1 MTINKGIILAGG
13 TGSRLFPLTKSLSK
27 QLLPVYDKPMIYYP
41 LSTLMLM
48 GIQDILIVTTPEQK
62 TNFEELLGDGS
73 HIGINIQYKCQLK
86 PEGLSHAILT
96 AKTFIETDPVM
107 IILGDNLFHGSNLIE
122 QIVPKSNDGATIY
135 LYSVKD
141 PERYGILDI
150 SKDGNPLSIEE
161 KPKNSKSNLA
171 ITGLYCFDKD
181 VIKKDS
187 KQLNKA
193 RSIWID
199 NNPDLFFISPVEGTV
214 TGRFGTRRYYN
225 GKEGRYH
232 NGYDIAAPIGTTI
245 ISPSSGKVILIGDFF
260 YNGKTIII
268 DHGRGLKSLM
278 IHLDDILVQN
288 DQKIK
293 KGQIIGKVGS
303 TGKSTGPHLH
313 WSVLMNNA
321 YIDPELLL
329 NRQVIQDLILEGS

>member
-1 MTINKGIILAGG
+1 MRLAKLYIL
-13 TGSRLFPLTKSLSK
+13 SIVIVLTFVSSLSASDHK
-27 QLLPVYDKPMIYYP
+27 ILKYKGGILFSQITKNDYDNDLYINNQKIIKWSDSNKYYLVYGIPYATNYGYKELVVKNQSNNIIKNIHLDIVDKKYD
-41 LSTLMLM
+41 
-48 GIQDILIVTTPEQK
+48 IQR
-62 TNFEELLGDGS
+62 
-73 HIGINIQYKCQLK
+73 INVNKK
-86 PEGLSHAILT
+86 
-96 AKTFIETDPVM
+96 FIEPDM
-107 IILGDNLFHGSNLIE
+107 
-122 QIVPKSNDGATIY
+122 ATI
-135 LYSVKD
+135 
-141 PERYGILDI
+141 
-150 SKDGNPLSIEE
+150 E
-161 KPKNSKSNLA
+161 K
-171 ITGLYCFDKD
+171 
-181 VIKKDS
+181 IKKDS
-187 KQLNKA
+187 KELNKA
-193 RSIWID
+193 RGIWID

>member
-1 MTINKGIILAGG
+1 MRLAKLYIL
-13 TGSRLFPLTKSLSK
+13 SLVIVLTFVSSLSASDHK
-27 QLLPVYDKPMIYYP
+27 ILKYKGGILFSQITKNDYDNDLYINNQKIIKWSDSNKYYLVYGIPYATNYGYKELVVKNQSNNIIKNIHLDIVDKKYD
-41 LSTLMLM
+41 
-48 GIQDILIVTTPEQK
+48 IQRISVNK
-62 TNFEELLGDGS
+62 
-73 HIGINIQYKCQLK
+73 K
-86 PEGLSHAILT
+86 
-96 AKTFIETDPVM
+96 FIEPDM
-107 IILGDNLFHGSNLIE
+107 
-122 QIVPKSNDGATIY
+122 ATI
-135 LYSVKD
+135 
-141 PERYGILDI
+141 
-150 SKDGNPLSIEE
+150 E
-161 KPKNSKSNLA
+161 K
-171 ITGLYCFDKD
+171 
-181 VIKKDS
+181 IKKDS
-187 KQLNKA
+187 KELNKA

-288 DQKIK
+288 DQRIK

>member
-1 MTINKGIILAGG
+1 MRLAKLYIL
-13 TGSRLFPLTKSLSK
+13 SIVVVLTFVGSLSASDHK
-27 QLLPVYDKPMIYYP
+27 ILKHKGGILFSQITKNDYDNDLYIDNLKIIKWSDSNKYYLVY
-41 LSTLMLM
+41 
-48 GIQDILIVTTPEQK
+48 GIPYATNYGYKELVVKNQSNNIIKNIHLDIVNK
-62 TNFEELLGDGS
+62 KYD
-73 HIGINIQYKCQLK
+73 IQRISVNKK
-86 PEGLSHAILT
+86 
-96 AKTFIETDPVM
+96 FIEPDM
-107 IILGDNLFHGSNLIE
+107 
-122 QIVPKSNDGATIY
+122 ATI
-135 LYSVKD
+135 
-141 PERYGILDI
+141 
-150 SKDGNPLSIEE
+150 E
-161 KPKNSKSNLA
+161 K
-171 ITGLYCFDKD
+171 
-181 VIKKDS
+181 IKKDS
-187 KQLNKA
+187 KELNKA

-288 DQKIK
+288 DQRIK

>member
-1 MTINKGIILAGG
+1 MRLVKLYILSIVIVLIFVSPLPASDHKISKYKGGIVFSQITKNDYDNDLYINNEKIIKWSDSNKYYLVYGIPYTTNYGYKELVVKNQSNNIIKNIHLDIVD
-13 TGSRLFPLTKSLSK
+13 KK
-27 QLLPVYDKPMIYYP
+27 YD
-41 LSTLMLM
+41 
-48 GIQDILIVTTPEQK
+48 IQR
-62 TNFEELLGDGS
+62 
-73 HIGINIQYKCQLK
+73 INVNKK
-86 PEGLSHAILT
+86 
-96 AKTFIETDPVM
+96 FIEPDM
-107 IILGDNLFHGSNLIE
+107 
-122 QIVPKSNDGATIY
+122 ATI
-135 LYSVKD
+135 
-141 PERYGILDI
+141 
-150 SKDGNPLSIEE
+150 E
-161 KPKNSKSNLA
+161 K
-171 ITGLYCFDKD
+171 
-181 VIKKDS
+181 IKKDS
-187 KQLNKA
+187 KELNKA

-225 GKEGRYH
+225 GKEGKYH

-245 ISPSSGKVILIGDFF
+245 VSPSSGKVILIGDFF

-278 IHLDDILVQN
+278 IHLDDILVKN
-288 DQKIK
+288 DQRIK

>member
-1 MTINKGIILAGG
+1 MRLAKLYILSIVIVLTFVTSLPASDHKILKYKGGILFSQITKNDYDNDLYINNQKIIRWSDSNKYYLVYGIPYATNYGYKELVVKNQSNNIIKNIHLDIVD
-13 TGSRLFPLTKSLSK
+13 KK
-27 QLLPVYDKPMIYYP
+27 YD
-41 LSTLMLM
+41 
-48 GIQDILIVTTPEQK
+48 IQR
-62 TNFEELLGDGS
+62 
-73 HIGINIQYKCQLK
+73 INVNKK
-86 PEGLSHAILT
+86 
-96 AKTFIETDPVM
+96 FIEPDM
-107 IILGDNLFHGSNLIE
+107 
-122 QIVPKSNDGATIY
+122 ATI
-135 LYSVKD
+135 
-141 PERYGILDI
+141 
-150 SKDGNPLSIEE
+150 E
-161 KPKNSKSNLA
+161 K
-171 ITGLYCFDKD
+171 
-181 VIKKDS
+181 IKKDS
-187 KQLNKA
+187 KELNKA

-225 GKEGRYH
+225 GKEGKYH

-245 ISPSSGKVILIGDFF
+245 VSPSSGKVILIGDFF

-278 IHLDDILVQN
+278 IHLDDILVKN
-288 DQKIK
+288 DQRIK

-329 NRQVIQDLILEGS
+329 NRQVIQDLTLEGS

>member
-62 TNFEELLGDGS
+62 TNFEELLGNGS

-181 VIKKDS
+181 VIKKIEKIEKSPRNEFEITDLI
-187 KQLNKA
+187 KIYMNENKLNLRVLSRGIAWFDTGTPSSLFEAGSYVRTLEERQGQKVSCPEEIA
-193 RSIWID
+193 WRNGWID
-199 NNPDLFFISPVEGTV
+199 DLKL
-214 TGRFGTRRYYN
+214 R
-225 GKEGRYH
+225 K
-232 NGYDIAAPIGTTI
+232 IA
-245 ISPSSGKVILIGDFF
+245 
-260 YNGKTIII
+260 
-268 DHGRGLKSLM
+268 
-278 IHLDDILVQN
+278 
-288 DQKIK
+288 
-293 KGQIIGKVGS
+293 
-303 TGKSTGPHLH
+303 
-313 WSVLMNNA
+313 
-321 YIDPELLL
+321 LL
-329 NRQVIQDLILEGS
+329 NYESDYSKYLINLIE

>member
-1 MTINKGIILAGG
+1 MRLIKLYILSIVIVLIFVSSLPASDHKILKYKGGIVFSQITKNDYDNDLYIDNLKIIKWSDSNKYYLVYGIPYATNYGYKELVVKNQSNNIIKNI
-13 TGSRLFPLTKSLSK
+13 RLE
-27 QLLPVYDKPMIYYP
+27 
-41 LSTLMLM
+41 
-48 GIQDILIVTTPEQK
+48 IVHKKFDTQRIIVNRK
-62 TNFEELLGDGS
+62 
-73 HIGINIQYKCQLK
+73 
-86 PEGLSHAILT
+86 
-96 AKTFIETDPVM
+96 FIEPDM
-107 IILGDNLFHGSNLIE
+107 
-122 QIVPKSNDGATIY
+122 ATI
-135 LYSVKD
+135 
-141 PERYGILDI
+141 ER
-150 SKDGNPLSIEE
+150 
-161 KPKNSKSNLA
+161 
-171 ITGLYCFDKD
+171 
-181 VIKKDS
+181 IKKDS

-193 RSIWID
+193 RSIWTD
-199 NNPDLFFISPVEGTV
+199 KNPDLFFISPVEGTV

-245 ISPSSGKVILIGDFF
+245 VSPSSGKVILIGDFF

-288 DQKIK
+288 DQRIK